1 VETVDGLARALEEEH
16 HLRPFTGGPR
26 DRAELLLKWKSDGD
40 EVNSAE
46 LSAVLDRRADGSRR
60 GEGIPEFLNPELS
73 LLAFQSRVLSM
84 AEDSKTP
91 LRERLRFLSIVS
103 ANLDEF
109 FMVRVAGLRKAARE
123 QSEEQCE
130 DGMTRGEQLEQIA
143 IKVAEITERQVAC
156 SAECLSELE
165 DYGVRIVNW
174 DELDG
179 AQRAKLRDQCH
190 EQIHPSLTP
199 MAMTLS
205 PGHPLP
211 HLPHLT
217 LALAVV
223 QRDPNAGRLHLAELE
238 LPPDVPRFLPVPGK
252 AGHVITMEEVIRANI
267 DLVYPDGRIEGVY
280 VFRVTRGGDL
290 ALDEE
295 HADDLIEAVADAA
308 ERRHYNPAVRVEVER
323 EMPDFVRSLV
333 LENLEREDVSG
344 AAVLDPADIDEIDG
358 LLDLRCLTKL
368 PLPRSPSLSYEPF
381 RGSEPLGENESVIDA
396 IREGDLL
403 YHHPFDSFAATVV
416 KYLQDASVDP
426 EVTAIKVTL
435 YRVGDP
441 SAIVDA
447 LVAAAHA
454 GKKVVVFIELKAR
467 FDEEHNVAWAR
478 KLERAGGHVVSG
490 FVGFKNHAKVALVV
504 RRENGKLRSYVH
516 VGTGNYNS
524 RSGLEYTDLSLFS
537 AREELT
543 ADAADL
549 FNALTGGSLPPLGLS
564 RGALVAPHQMRD
576 ALLGLIERE
585 ASHARGGRPARITA
599 KINGLSDSEIVRA
612 LLRASSD
619 GAAIDLIVRGIC
631 TLRPGVS
638 GRSEGVRVVSVVGRL
653 LEHSR
658 IYRFENG
665 GDPHFLIGSADLRP
679 RNLRRRVE
687 LLVPVVEPTQQQ
699 QLDRILDLYLND
711 PTAWD
716 LSSSG
721 EYVQRAGGVGAQE
734 ALISE
739 LGSAAVDA
747 GSGARR

>member
-1 VETVDGLARALEEEH
+1 
-16 HLRPFTGGPR
+16 
-26 DRAELLLKWKSDGD
+26 
-40 EVNSAE
+40 
-46 LSAVLDRRADGSRR
+46 
-60 GEGIPEFLNPELS
+60 
-73 LLAFQSRVLSM
+73 M
-84 AEDSKTP
+84 
-91 LRERLRFLSIVS
+91 
-103 ANLDEF
+103 
-109 FMVRVAGLRKAARE
+109 
-123 QSEEQCE
+123 
-130 DGMTRGEQLEQIA
+130 
-143 IKVAEITERQVAC
+143 
-156 SAECLSELE
+156 
-165 DYGVRIVNW
+165 
-174 DELDG
+174 
-179 AQRAKLRDQCH
+179 
-190 EQIHPSLTP
+190 
-199 MAMTLS
+199 
-205 PGHPLP
+205 
-211 HLPHLT
+211 
-217 LALAVV
+217 
-223 QRDPNAGRLHLAELE
+223 
-238 LPPDVPRFLPVPGK
+238 
-252 AGHVITMEEVIRANI
+252 
-267 DLVYPDGRIEGVY
+267 
-280 VFRVTRGGDL
+280 
-290 ALDEE
+290 
-295 HADDLIEAVADAA
+295 
-308 ERRHYNPAVRVEVER
+308 
-323 EMPDFVRSLV
+323 
-333 LENLEREDVSG
+333 
-344 AAVLDPADIDEIDG
+344 
-358 LLDLRCLTKL
+358 
-368 PLPRSPSLSYEPF
+368 
-381 RGSEPLGENESVIDA
+381 
-396 IREGDLL
+396 
-403 YHHPFDSFAATVV
+403 
-416 KYLQDASVDP
+416 
-426 EVTAIKVTL
+426 
-435 YRVGDP
+435 
-441 SAIVDA
+441 
-447 LVAAAHA
+447 
-454 GKKVVVFIELKAR
+454 
-467 FDEEHNVAWAR
+467 
-478 KLERAGGHVVSG
+478 
-490 FVGFKNHAKVALVV
+490 KNHAKVALVV

-687 LLVPVVEPTQQQ
+687 LLVPVVEPTHQQ

-739 LGSAAVDA
+739 LGSAAFDA
-747 GSGARR
+747 GSATGR

>member
-1 VETVDGLARALEEEH
+1 
-16 HLRPFTGGPR
+16 
-26 DRAELLLKWKSDGD
+26 
-40 EVNSAE
+40 
-46 LSAVLDRRADGSRR
+46 
-60 GEGIPEFLNPELS
+60 
-73 LLAFQSRVLSM
+73 
-84 AEDSKTP
+84 
-91 LRERLRFLSIVS
+91 
-103 ANLDEF
+103 
-109 FMVRVAGLRKAARE
+109 
-123 QSEEQCE
+123 
-130 DGMTRGEQLEQIA
+130 
-143 IKVAEITERQVAC
+143 
-156 SAECLSELE
+156 
-165 DYGVRIVNW
+165 
-174 DELDG
+174 
-179 AQRAKLRDQCH
+179 
-190 EQIHPSLTP
+190 
-199 MAMTLS
+199 
-205 PGHPLP
+205 
-211 HLPHLT
+211 
-217 LALAVV
+217 
-223 QRDPNAGRLHLAELE
+223 
-238 LPPDVPRFLPVPGK
+238 
-252 AGHVITMEEVIRANI
+252 
-267 DLVYPDGRIEGVY
+267 
-280 VFRVTRGGDL
+280 
-290 ALDEE
+290 
-295 HADDLIEAVADAA
+295 
-308 ERRHYNPAVRVEVER
+308 
-323 EMPDFVRSLV
+323 MPDFVRSLV

-368 PLPRSPSLSYEPF
+368 PLPRNPSLSYEPF

-403 YHHPFDSFAATVV
+403 HHHPFDSFAATVV

-426 EVTAIKVTL
+426 DVTAIKITL

-490 FVGFKNHAKVALVV
+490 FVGLKNHAKVALVV

-687 LLVPVVEPTQQQ
+687 LLVPVVEPTHQQ

-739 LGSAAVDA
+739 LGSAAFDA
-747 GSGARR
+747 GSATGR